1 MNESLGSINVSRLVS
16 LLDRL
21 GSSDKL
27 EDLVDALVLRRWI
40 QIHYP
45 SACRT
50 EPAPQ
55 PQRTTALSQINLT
68 CGEKQTSLRP
78 RLVPSKT
85 VPEQASIQEDM
96 LRMASEMKEVAGG
109 VQSIIRR
116 DVLALG
122 HTTYLQ
128 DSNINQTTVQ
138 TSSADAIKRSKRI
151 GFLFMIFMVLSSIAV
166 FIALFFLIVVIT

>member
-1 MNESLGSINVSRLVS
+1 
-16 LLDRL
+16 
-21 GSSDKL
+21 
-27 EDLVDALVLRRWI
+27 
-40 QIHYP
+40 
-45 SACRT
+45 
-50 EPAPQ
+50 
-55 PQRTTALSQINLT
+55 
-68 CGEKQTSLRP
+68 
-78 RLVPSKT
+78 